1 MEFGRDLSYEIEA
14 ARQRLEELTAEYAGL
29 PPEVL
34 AELAWSGVAWY
45 YGADGATA
53 RILDGEGSKIDLKM
67 ASIKDQRLAA
77 LPDDQAREVA
87 IRRANAWLDDHF
99 DE

>member
-1 MEFGRDLSYEIEA
+1 MERGRNLSREIEA
-14 ARQRLEELTAEYAGL
+14 ARQRLVELTAEYAGL

-34 AELAWSGVAWY
+34 AELAWRGVAWY

-77 LPDDQAREVA
+77 LADDESREAA
-87 IRRANAWLDDHF
+87 IKKATAWLDDHF
-99 DE
+99 DD